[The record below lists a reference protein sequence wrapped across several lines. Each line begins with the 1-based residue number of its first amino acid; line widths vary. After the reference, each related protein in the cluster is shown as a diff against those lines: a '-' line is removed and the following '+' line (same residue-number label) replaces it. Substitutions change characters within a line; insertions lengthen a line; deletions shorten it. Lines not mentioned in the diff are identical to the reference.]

1 LIKQRLL
8 EFFIARRAGLQPA
21 APCEQQNNKL
31 TRTASIPTTPVR
43 TARVL
48 PARTTVLKK
57 VNSIHKQPHIKPSRS
72 LYKSLHSKQEQRG
85 PSSNKR
91 VGAASPP
98 PGSGSSGFAR
108 ASCALWRAR
117 PCGLNQIRPPSK
129 TQAFLGRPNFANA
142 RGVVRKPPEG
152 PLGWF

>member
-1 LIKQRLL
+1 MQPT
-8 EFFIARRAGLQPA
+8 AAGA
-21 APCEQQNNKL
+21 QQNSKL
-31 TRTASIPTTPVR
+31 IRQTFILNTTVR

-48 PARTTVLKK
+48 PARTAVLKK

-117 PCGLNQIRPPSK
+117 PCGLNQICELRKRKRFLSSQTSPTRGRYLPS
-129 TQAFLGRPNFANA
+129 RYNFYVYYTPWHKKALLIPTNGA
-142 RGVVRKPPEG
+142 I
-152 PLGWF
+152 